1 VSNGRRPEPDEGRHR
16 PPWDGRL
23 TSRLR
28 WTTLIAAVA
37 AVTVLVPPL
46 VAPKTQARSAAQP
59 APSASHSSSSSAS
72 AHPTASASA
81 AGPSF
86 ATISLQ
92 ASDPGNIRK
101 GAHVFTCATCDG
113 GDRVGYLGGAN
124 YLIIPVRG
132 VPAAG
137 TRTLTVVYENDG
149 RRTLMISVNG
159 ITVSTL
165 SLTGGSWHVPA
176 TTTLPVFLPAGASM
190 IKFFNDS
197 GPAPDINRIVIS

>member
-1 VSNGRRPEPDEGRHR
+1 MSNGRHPEPDEGRQR
-16 PPWDGRL
+16 PGWDGRL

-37 AVTVLVPPL
+37 AATLLIPPL
-46 VAPKTQARSAAQP
+46 VAPKAPARTTATPSPPAARTSS
-59 APSASHSSSSSAS
+59 PSASPHPSTSALV
-72 AHPTASASA
+72 PTFA
-81 AGPSF
+81 A
-86 ATISLQ
+86 ISLQ
-92 ASDPGNIRK
+92 ASDPANIRK

-113 GDRVGYLGGAN
+113 GDRVGYIGGAN
-124 YLIIPVRG
+124 YLIIPVSG

-137 TRTLTVVYENDG
+137 NRTLTVVYEVSG

-159 ITVSTL
+159 TKVSTL
-165 SLTGGSWHVPA
+165 SLTGADSWHVPA
-176 TTTLPVFLPAGASM
+176 TTTVPVFLPAGASM

>member
-28 WTTLIAAVA
+28 WTALIAAVA
-37 AVTVLVPPL
+37 ATTLLVPPL
-46 VAPKTQARSAAQP
+46 VAPKTPARSTATPSPPAARSSS
-59 APSASHSSSSSAS
+59 PSASTHPSAS
-72 AHPTASASA
+72 AVV
-81 AGPSF
+81 PSF

-113 GDRVGYLGGAN
+113 GDRVGYIGGAN
-124 YLIIPVRG
+124 YLIIPVHG

-137 TRTLTVVYENDG
+137 NRTLTVVYESSG

-159 ITVSTL
+159 TTISTL
-165 SLTGGSWHVPA
+165 SLTGAGSWHVPA

-190 IKFFNDS
+190 IKFFNDT
-197 GPAPDINRIVIS
+197 GPAPDINKIVIS